1 MNASATARIPW
12 PVLREDFAARR
23 ALREDEVADVAALLL
38 DHADPQA
45 GPAEWREA
53 AATAVAVACLGDN
66 HLWQDLL
73 LANRGELNAIM
84 RHWFPAI
91 VAKNSGDMKWKKFFY
106 RQLCERAEIL
116 ICKSPSCGV
125 CTDQPVCFEAPEAQA
140 HGPITVIPAQTGIHH
155 PAPPGFPPSR
165 E

>member
-1 MNASATARIPW
+1 MNALATAPLPW

-23 ALREDEVADVAALLL
+23 AVREDEVADVVALLL

-45 GPAEWREA
+45 GPSEWLEA

-73 LANRGELNAIM
+73 LTNRGELNAIM

-125 CTDQPVCFEAPEAQA
+125 CTDQPVCFEAPETASGPA
-140 HGPITVIPAQTGIHH
+140 HNSIPITPL
-155 PAPPGFPPSR
+155 FS
-165 E
+165 

>member
-1 MNASATARIPW
+1 MSTLAPFPTPW
-12 PVLREDFAARR
+12 PVLREDFSARR
-23 ALREDEVADVAALLL
+23 SQREDEVADVVALLL
-38 DHADPQA
+38 EHADPNA
-45 GPAEWREA
+45 GPPEWIEA

-125 CTDQPVCFEAPEAQA
+125 CSDRPMCFEEPLTSSPT
-140 HGPITVIPAQTGIHH
+140 H
-155 PAPPGFPPSR
+155 
-165 E
+165 

>member
-1 MNASATARIPW
+1 MGSVDDMPW
-12 PVLREDFAARR
+12 PVLREDFAERR
-23 ALREDEVADVAALLL
+23 ARREDEVADVRRLLL
-38 DHADPQA
+38 AHASPSA
-45 GPAEWREA
+45 GPPEWTDA

-73 LANRGELNAIM
+73 LPHRGELNRLL

-106 RQLCERAEIL
+106 RQLCLEAEVL

-125 CTDQPVCFEAPEAQA
+125 CSDRALCFEAADGHALQ
-140 HGPITVIPAQTGIHH
+140 PIGTN
-155 PAPPGFPPSR
+155 PAPAALVHTARSGS
-165 E
+165 